1 MNTGYERVNGKT
13 WAFGISGY
21 GTNIVKKQGLN
32 GLNFPQKR
40 VKIFCF
46 EAILRFLPYLAIHAK
61 RDDKDIRVGMY
72 DGNIVKLYHYV

>member
-1 MNTGYERVNGKT
+1 LT
-13 WAFGISGY
+13 
-21 GTNIVKKQGLN
+21 

-40 VKIFCF
+40 VKIFGF

-61 RDDKDIRVGMY
+61 RDVKDIRVGMY